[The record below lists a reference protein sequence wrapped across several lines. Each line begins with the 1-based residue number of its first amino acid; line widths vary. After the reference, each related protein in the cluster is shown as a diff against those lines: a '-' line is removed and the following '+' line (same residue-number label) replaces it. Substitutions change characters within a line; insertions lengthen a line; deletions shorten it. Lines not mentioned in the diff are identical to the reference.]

1 MEGLKNFL
9 EMLNTNWT
17 TIVTIFILAFGI
29 YVKAKKMWA
38 DWQEK
43 TLEEQEVALQEEI
56 EKAKKALAE
65 YILSL
70 VAKAEIAYKEEGSGL
85 GSIKRAEIFEKIYDM
100 FPVLIY
106 IADQE
111 EFISYIDE
119 LIDKALVIVREKI
132 RSEMIQE

>member
-1 MEGLKNFL
+1 MEAILRLLIWIKD
-9 EMLNTNWT
+9 NWT
-17 TIVTIFILAFGI
+17 AIVAIIGLVYAI
-29 YVKAKKMWA
+29 YLKVKKSWN

-43 TLEEQEVALQEEI
+43 TQEEQEKALQEEI

-85 GSIKRAEIFEKIYDM
+85 GSIKRAEIFEKVYEM
-100 FPVLIY
+100 FPILIY

-111 EFISYIDE
+111 DFIAYIDE
-119 LIDKALVIVREKI
+119 LID
-132 RSEMIQE
+132 